1 MQFSAARVL
10 DNPSKMITAAD
21 EIECVL
27 HILIYYAVR
36 FLHHN
41 VPDKFVGLFLQN
53 YFDASSGMTSTGQL
67 NAPVLKREAMK
78 SGAIMLET
86 YDVFDRLRFK
96 WVDNEPQGQARDANT
111 ATDVEP
117 PPPDYDHPLND
128 LIDTLLSWFRG
139 LYAVNYLDRPSPAT
153 DASSAGGPS
162 LPPHR
167 RGKPAVADDSD
178 SESEPETKLLPR
190 LQKRSTDPNRPSP
203 EQEKELRA
211 LAENLNGHTHVV
223 ALFREACRQSFPSD
237 KGKDKRPERGYV
249 PCSPE
254 TPEFSE
260 ISGFSDFGPESE
272 YQLDE
277 GSAALSD
284 APASNA
290 FAELAINAEDSD
302 GEPDEGR
309 APPAAPEAE
318 EDELEYYDGPREPS
332 PCPARPKRGREDDVV
347 PGDLETSGK
356 RSRC

>member
-1 MQFSAARVL
+1 
-10 DNPSKMITAAD
+10 MITAAD

-27 HILIYYAVR
+27 HVLIYYAVR

-41 VPDKFVGLFLQN
+41 VPDRSVGQFLNN
-53 YFDASSGMTSTGQL
+53 YFDVSSGRTQAGELT
-67 NAPVLKREAMK
+67 APELKRRSMEAGRIPLDFCGVRTSLQFM
-78 SGAIMLET
+78 
-86 YDVFDRLRFK
+86 
-96 WVDNEPQGQARDANT
+96 WVNNEPQDQAEDAHT
-111 ATDVEP
+111 AAGVGT
-117 PPPDYDHPLND
+117 PPPDYSHPLND

-139 LYAVNYLDRPSPAT
+139 LYAVDYLDRPSPAT

-162 LPPHR
+162 LPSQR

-178 SESEPETKLLPR
+178 SESEPEMELLPR

-211 LAENLNGHTHVV
+211 LAENLNGHARVV

-284 APASNA
+284 APASNPS
-290 FAELAINAEDSD
+290 AELAINAEDSD
-302 GEPDEGR
+302 GEPEEGR

-318 EDELEYYDGPREPS
+318 EDGLEYYDGPREPS
-332 PCPARPKRGREDDVV
+332 PCPPRPKRGREDDVV
-347 PGDLETSGK
+347 PSDLETSGK